1 MGMSVSVTTVQDSK
15 LRTNEK
21 TVASLFKEIFSS
33 CSSFSLKNGGSVKS
47 NLKKN
52 I

>member
-33 CSSFSLKNGGSVKS
+33 CSSFSLKMED
-47 NLKKN
+47 L
-52 I
+52 